1 MTLTDSEM
9 DYIMGILGR
18 EPNELEEGMLDI
30 MFSEHCSYKSS
41 RPILGL
47 FPTEGENIIIGPGD
61 DAGMVAITDK
71 LALAVGIESHN
82 HPSAIEPY
90 GGAGTGIGGI
100 LRDIISMG
108 AMPIA
113 LLDSLR
119 FGPLEDQKSRY
130 LFEHVVKGISDYG
143 NRVGVPTVG
152 GEVEFDES
160 FRTNPLVNV
169 MCAGLVEKDK
179 IVRGIAPNVGDVFL
193 LMGGMTGRDGIHGV
207 TFASEE
213 LTSDSE
219 IEDRPAVQVGDPF
232 TKKKVLEASLE
243 ILEKID
249 VAGVKDLGGGGLTCC
264 ISEIVD
270 KCGNGAVVDLN
281 SIPLREEGMT
291 PYEIMLSESQE
302 RMVFSINP
310 KYVEKAF
317 AICDKYEIPR
327 AIVGQVT
334 DTKLMVIEDSSIE
347 DNNNNKIA
355 EDNIEDNNNKEIA
368 EGNIEDNNLIVNN
381 NIKETYGK
389 PIASMPTVLLADPPS
404 LNRETRK
411 PKKDERYIQVEN
423 PSIDESILKILSSPN
438 IATKKWVYKQ
448 YDHEVQVRTIVK
460 PGDDASV
467 LKVDDE
473 KAVVLSCDCN
483 SIHTKLSPYDGG
495 AGSVAEAIRNVVS
508 MGGEPYAVVDC
519 LNFGNPENPE
529 ILWQF
534 KQCVQG
540 MADLAEKFNTPV
552 ISGNVSFYNET
563 EGIKINP
570 SPTVGVVGVAD
581 LNNIRTMHFRNKGDK
596 IIIIG
601 GTFDE
606 IDGSEYHRAVHGIEQ
621 GEAPKIRINN
631 EIASAK
637 AVLKLLNEDPGEF
650 KGKENNITAIHDC
663 SAGGIAIALSEM
675 ALSGN
680 LGGEIDLAKIP
691 INKNNDNH
699 EISDNN
705 ILFSESHGRYIL
717 TVKAE
722 ALNDVLATVSAL
734 NVQCACIGE
743 VKGNTLKLSN
753 DIEIAVEDLKNAY
766 NGVIEKYMA

>member
-9 DYIMGILGR
+9 KYIKGKLGR

-47 FPTEGENIIIGPGD
+47 FPTEGENIIMGPGD
-61 DAGMVAITDK
+61 DAGMVAVSDK

-108 AMPIA
+108 AMPVA

-169 MCAGLVEKDK
+169 MCAGLVDKDK
-179 IVRGIAPNVGDVFL
+179 IVKGIAPNVGDVFL

-243 ILEKID
+243 ILDAIN

-264 ISEIVD
+264 ISELVD
-270 KCGNGAVVDLN
+270 SCENGAVVDLN

-302 RMVFSINP
+302 RMVFVIDP
-310 KYVEKAF
+310 KYVDEAF
-317 AICDKYEIPR
+317 TICDKYEIPR
-327 AIVGQVT
+327 AIIGEVT
-334 DTKLMVIEDSSIE
+334 DTKLMIVEDSNADENSE
-347 DNNNNKIA
+347 
-355 EDNIEDNNNKEIA
+355 
-368 EGNIEDNNLIVNN
+368 LIINSN
-381 NIKETYGK
+381 NIDDNGGIGDFGETYGK
-389 PIASMPTVLLADPPS
+389 PIASMPSVLLADPPS
-404 LNRETRK
+404 LNREIRE
-411 PKKDERYIQVEN
+411 PKKDKNHVDVED
-423 PSIDESILKILSSPN
+423 PSIDESILTILSSPN

-448 YDHEVQVRTIVK
+448 YDHEVQVRTVVK
-460 PGDDASV
+460 PGDDGAV
-467 LKVDDE
+467 LKIDDE

-495 AGSVAEAIRNVVS
+495 AGCVAEAIRNVVS
-508 MGGEPYAVVDC
+508 MGAEPYAVVDC

-534 KQCVQG
+534 KQCVSG
-540 MADLAEKFNTPV
+540 MSDLAREFKTPV

-581 LNNIRTMHFRNKGDK
+581 LNNVRTMHFRNEGDK
-596 IIIIG
+596 IVIVG
-601 GTFDE
+601 ATFDE
-606 IDGSEYHRAVHGIEQ
+606 VDGSEYHRAVHNLEQ
-621 GEAPKIRINN
+621 GEAPKIRIDS

-637 AVLKLLNEDPGEF
+637 AILKILDEDPGEF
-650 KGKENNITAIHDC
+650 KGNKNNITGIHDC

-675 ALSGN
+675 AISGN
-680 LGGEIDLAKIP
+680 LGVNIDLNAVP
-691 INKNNDNH
+691 TENDN
-699 EISDNN
+699 ISNN
-705 ILFSESHGRYIL
+705 NLLFSESHGRYIV
-717 TVKAE
+717 TVKAD
-722 ALNDVLATVSAL
+722 ALDEVLTTIKAM
-734 NVQCACIGE
+734 NVPCACIGE
-743 VKGNTLKLSN
+743 VKGNSLKLSD

-766 NGVIEKYMA
+766 NGVIEEYMA

>member
-9 DYIMGILGR
+9 DYIEQMLGR
-18 EPNELEEGMLDI
+18 SPNELEEGMLDI

-47 FPTEGENIIIGPGD
+47 FPTEGKNIILGPGD

-169 MCAGLVEKDK
+169 MCAGIVEKDNMVK
-179 IVRGIAPNVGDVFL
+179 GIAPNVGDVFL
-193 LMGGMTGRDGIHGV
+193 LMGGLTGRDGIHGV

-243 ILEKID
+243 ILENID

-264 ISEIVD
+264 ISELVD
-270 KCGNGAVVDLN
+270 KCGNGALVDLN

-291 PYEIMLSESQE
+291 PYEVMLSESQE
-302 RMVFSINP
+302 RMVFVINP
-310 KYVEKAF
+310 KYVDEAF
-317 AICDKYEIPR
+317 AICDKYELPR
-327 AIVGQVT
+327 AIIGEVT
-334 DTKLMVIEDSSIE
+334 DTKLMVVEDPTKK
-347 DNNNNKIA
+347 DVNGDNKI
-355 EDNIEDNNNKEIA
+355 
-368 EGNIEDNNLIVNN
+368 
-381 NIKETYGK
+381 
-389 PIASMPTVLLADPPS
+389 IASMPAVLLADPPS
-404 LNRETRK
+404 LNREIRA
-411 PKKDERYIQVEN
+411 PKKDDNYVAVEN
-423 PSIDESILKILSSPN
+423 SPIDQSILKILSSPN

-448 YDHEVQVRTIVK
+448 YDHEVQVRTVVK
-460 PGDDASV
+460 PGDDAAV
-467 LKVDDE
+467 LKIDDE
-473 KAVVLSCDCN
+473 NAVVLSCDCN

-508 MGGEPYAVVDC
+508 MGAEPYAVVDC

-534 KQCVQG
+534 KQCVKG
-540 MADLAEKFNTPV
+540 MADLAEKFETPV

-570 SPTVGVVGVAD
+570 SPTVGVIGVTD
-581 LNNIRTMHFRNKGDK
+581 LNNIRTMEFKNEGDK
-596 IIIIG
+596 ILIIG
-601 GTFDE
+601 ATYDE
-606 IDGSEYHRAVHGIEQ
+606 IDGSEYHRAVHDLEQ
-621 GEAPKIRINN
+621 GEAPKIRIDN
-631 EIASAK
+631 EIKSSK
-637 AVLKLLNEDPGEF
+637 SILKLLANDNGEF
-650 KGKENNITAIHDC
+650 NSVENISNNTVTAIHDC

-675 ALSGN
+675 AISSGI
-680 LGGEIDLAKIP
+680 GAEIDLSNIP
-691 INKNNDNH
+691 IENSED
-699 EISDNN
+699 IDDNN
-705 ILFSESHGRYIL
+705 LLFSESHGRYIV
-717 TVKAE
+717 TVKSDE
-722 ALNDVLATVSAL
+722 LENVLDYIDVP
-734 NVQCACIGE
+734 CACIGE
-743 VKGNTLKLSN
+743 VKGNSLKIRGN
-753 DIEIAVEDLKNAY
+753 DNNINISVNDLKDAY
-766 NGVIEKYMA
+766 NGVIEQFMA

>member
-9 DYIMGILGR
+9 DYIRQMLGR
-18 EPNELEEGMLDI
+18 SPNDLEEGMLDV

-47 FPTEGENIIIGPGD
+47 FPTEGENIIMGPGD

-169 MCAGLVEKDK
+169 MCAGIVEKDK
-179 IVRGIAPNVGDVFL
+179 IVKGIAPNIGDVFL
-193 LMGGMTGRDGIHGV
+193 LMGGLTGRDGIHGV

-243 ILEKID
+243 ILDKID

-264 ISEIVD
+264 ISELVD
-270 KCGNGAVVDLN
+270 KCGNGALVNLN
-281 SIPLREEGMT
+281 SIPLREKGMT

-302 RMVFSINP
+302 RMVFVINP
-310 KYVEKAF
+310 KYIDEAF
-317 AICDKYEIPR
+317 KICDKYELPR
-327 AIVGQVT
+327 AIIGEVT
-334 DTKLMVIEDSSIE
+334 DTKLMVVVDS
-347 DNNNNKIA
+347 DKKDDKGNNETIA
-355 EDNIEDNNNKEIA
+355 N
-368 EGNIEDNNLIVNN
+368 
-381 NIKETYGK
+381 
-389 PIASMPTVLLADPPS
+389 MPAVLLADPPS
-404 LNRETRK
+404 LNREIK
-411 PKKDERYIQVEN
+411 APEKIEEYIQVED
-423 PSIDESILKILSSPN
+423 PSIDLSILKILSSPN

-448 YDHEVQVRTIVK
+448 YDHEVQIRTIVK
-460 PGDDASV
+460 PGDDGAV
-467 LKVDDE
+467 LKVDDQN
-473 KAVVLSCDCN
+473 AVVLSCDCN

-508 MGGEPYAVVDC
+508 MGAEPYAVVDC

-540 MADLAEKFNTPV
+540 MSDLSRKFKTPV

-570 SPTVGVVGVAD
+570 SPTVGVIGVAD
-581 LNNIRTMHFRNKGDK
+581 LNNIRTMDFKNEGDK

-601 GTFDE
+601 STYDE
-606 IDGSEYHRAVHGIEQ
+606 IDGSEYHRAVHGLEQ
-621 GEAPKIRINN
+621 GEAPKIRIDN
-631 EIASAK
+631 EIESSK
-637 AVLKLLNEDPGEF
+637 SILKLLDSDFGKFNNNENF
-650 KGKENNITAIHDC
+650 ITAIHDC

-675 ALSGN
+675 AISSGMGAEIN
-680 LGGEIDLAKIP
+680 LTNIP
-691 INKNNDNH
+691 IGDNQN
-699 EISDNN
+699 ISDNN
-705 ILFSESHGRYIL
+705 LLFSETHGRYII
-717 TVKAE
+717 TVKSDK
-722 ALNDVLATVSAL
+722 LDNVLDSIDVP
-734 NVQCACIGE
+734 CACIGE
-743 VKGNTLKLSN
+743 VKNDSLRLFSNSN
-753 DIEIAVEDLKNAY
+753 DIKIIVKELKDAY